1 MLDKL
6 KKIFENKEKRIENLI
21 SLLII
26 LVITLIVI
34 NKILDDGDSDENEN
48 LEIKN
53 EVGVELAEKN
63 IKNTTADLEER
74 LENIL
79 SKISGVGDV
88 SVLLTYKESQALV
101 PVYNINS
108 SISTIEEKDISGGSR
123 ITETENLQKD
133 VVTSN
138 NDSDVVTEKNIM
150 PKVEGAIITASG
162 ADDVNVKSNIIS
174 AVEAVTGIATHKIQV
189 FKMEENSF
197 EIK

>member
-1 MLDKL
+1 MIDKI

-34 NKILDDGDSDENEN
+34 NKILDSDKKEN
-48 LEIKN
+48 LEIQN
-53 EVGVELAEKN
+53 ETGVEFAKEESTN
-63 IKNTTADLEER
+63 ISSDLEKR

-79 SKISGVGDV
+79 SKISGVGNV

-108 SISTIEEKDISGGSR
+108 SISTVEEKDTSGGSR

-133 VVTSN
+133 VIMQNSN
-138 NDSDVVTEKNIM
+138 SDIVTEKNIM
-150 PKVEGAIITASG
+150 PIVEGAIITASG
-162 ADDVNVKSNIIS
+162 ADDINVKSNIIS

-189 FKMEENSF
+189 FKMEESNF